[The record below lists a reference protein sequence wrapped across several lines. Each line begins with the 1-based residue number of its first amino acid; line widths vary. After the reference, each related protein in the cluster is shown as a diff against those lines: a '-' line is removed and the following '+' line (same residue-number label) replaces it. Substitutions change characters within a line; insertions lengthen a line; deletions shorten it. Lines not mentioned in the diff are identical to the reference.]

1 MKVTKL
7 YILSKQGIKHYTR
20 FTIDIPQT
28 IIFYIAIKF
37 IESTVESVIN
47 INISDMT
54 NNTFLL

>member
-7 YILSKQGIKHYTR
+7 YILSNKGIKYYTR
-20 FTIDIPQT
+20 FSIDIPHS

-37 IESTVESVIN
+37 IESTIDSLN
-47 INISDMT
+47 NISINDMT